1 MKKIGG
7 FIYPWGNGHFTRM
20 MHLDE
25 TIQDTMRDN
34 VEMHYT
40 SSGEIY
46 QKLMQKFAQKKE
58 IQFTISRCPHP

>member
-1 MKKIGG
+1 MKKVGG

-20 MHLDE
+20 MHLDK
-25 TIQDTMRDN
+25 TIHDTMKDD

-46 QKLMQKFAQKKE
+46 QKLYKNFLRKK
-58 IQFTISRCPHP
+58 IKFTI